1 MTDILFT
8 ANGASATALVSGEL
22 TSGMVGLPV
31 RFSFDSDWDGLNIV
45 AVFDGGGQRIS
56 VPLLTDMEALLP
68 WEVIAKA
75 NTRLRIGA
83 EGRKSD
89 GSVVIPTVWANA
101 GYIKEGAVAT
111 DEEGNPPTPGIY
123 DQIMAAIEAGKLKGE
138 NGDKGDPGEQG
149 PVGPAGP
156 QGEKGEKGD
165 KGDSPAIADDL
176 YTKDSTKALSANMGA
191 VLREKI
197 DTDLLSVQ
205 KELQAEIKQRVK
217 TVNGIAPDE
226 NGNVLV
232 AGGSG
237 GNGEDGYSPVANVTQ
252 TDTGAVISITDKSGT
267 TTATIA
273 NGKDGADGKDGTQG
287 PQGVQGEKGDKGDP
301 GSAGADGKTPVK
313 GVDYFTATEV
323 KEIAAIAAEL
333 VDVPEGSG
341 SGSSCDAFQMKI
353 TLEEAANAMTV
364 TLPCTLDK
372 LLVAN
377 CHFKMPNLASALRL
391 YAIFG
396 TQTKAFTEVPAVTG
410 GSASGADIYL
420 LKHYENMYMGSYAAA
435 ANYANNARVGGITQT
450 VDYSVSNEIRFYSN
464 TSGVD
469 FPAGTVL
476 TIWGVYA
483 K

>member
-22 TSGMVGLPV
+22 TSGMVGIPV

-45 AVFDGGGQRIS
+45 AVFDGGSQRIS
-56 VPLLTDMEALLP
+56 VPLLTDMEAVLP

-75 NTRLRIGA
+75 NARLRIGA

-89 GSVVIPTVWANA
+89 GSVVIPTVWANS
-101 GYIKEGAVAT
+101 GYIKEGAEAT

-123 DQIMAAIEAGKLKGE
+123 DQIMAAIDAGKLKGE
-138 NGDKGDPGEQG
+138 KGDKGDPGERG

-176 YTKDSTKALSANMGA
+176 YTKDSTVALSANMGSY
-191 VLREKI
+191 LREKTE
-197 DTDLLSVQ
+197 TDLLTVQ
-205 KELQAEIKQRVK
+205 KDLEAKVKERVK
-217 TVNGIAPDE
+217 TVNGVAPDA
-226 NGNVLV
+226 NGNVEV
-232 AGGSG
+232 E
-237 GNGEDGYSPVANVTQ
+237 GNNGADGFSPAAKVTQ
-252 TDTGAVISITDKSGT
+252 NATGAVISITDKSGT
-267 TTATIA
+267 TIATVT
-273 NGKDGADGKDGTQG
+273 NGKDGAQG

-323 KEIAAIAAEL
+323 KEIAEIAAEL
-333 VDVPEGSG
+333 VDVPEGGG
-341 SGSSCDAFQMKI
+341 SGSSCDAFQMEI

-396 TQTKAFTEVPAVTG
+396 SKTKGFTEVPAVTG

-420 LKHYENMYMGSYAAA
+420 LKQYENMYMVSYAAV
-435 ANYANNARVGGITQT
+435 ANYANNARVGAISQT
-450 VDYSVSNEIRFYSN
+450 VDYSVSDEIRFYSN
-464 TSGVD
+464 TSDVD